1 MIERY
6 CPISHVVAGTTS
18 SAKRT
23 TALLLVA
30 ILAGCASKPPPAPGP
45 QSPPSGTPST
55 RLGAYYLDDGPG
67 ANPPPNLDQLA
78 DAVPR
83 WEPLHRFANRPY
95 TVLGRDYLPATELRP
110 YKERGMASWYGRK
123 FHSQRTSIGE
133 TYDMYAMS
141 AAHPTLPLP
150 SYARVTNLGN
160 GRSIV
165 VRINDR
171 GPFLHGRIVDLSYAA
186 AYKLGYVNQGSAQV
200 EVEALVPDSPAIFAG
215 RARVVNATSPA
226 GAVQPAA
233 SAAERDGAARAA
245 TLSTSPLP
253 PIAQPFATAA
263 EVSLRVEAGEL
274 FLQLGAFSNL
284 DNAENFLTLMEFQLS
299 GSGNSSGENLYAPR
313 IRARDNLF
321 RVELGPYVSR
331 NDALRA
337 ALDLESRFGVVP
349 SARPR

>member
-1 MIERY
+1 M
-6 CPISHVVAGTTS
+6 
-18 SAKRT
+18 
-23 TALLLVA
+23 
-30 ILAGCASKPPPAPGP
+30 
-45 QSPPSGTPST
+45 PSGAAPV
-55 RLGAYYLDDGPG
+55 RPGAYYLDDGPG
-67 ANPPPNLDQLA
+67 VNPPPNLDQLA
-78 DAVPR
+78 DAIPR

-110 YKERGMASWYGRK
+110 YKERGIASWYGRK

-133 TYDMYAMS
+133 NYDMYAMT

-150 SYARVTNLGN
+150 SYARVTNVAN
-160 GRSIV
+160 GKSIV

-186 AYKLGYVNQGSAQV
+186 AYKLGYVNLGSAQV
-200 EVEALVPDSPAIFAG
+200 EVEALVPDSPGLFAA
-215 RARVVNATSPA
+215 RAPAVNVAPPA
-226 GAVQPAA
+226 GVAQPAA
-233 SAAERDGAARAA
+233 SAAEKDAAARAA
-245 TLSTSPLP
+245 TLSASPLP
-253 PIAQPFATAA
+253 PVAQPFATAA
-263 EVSLRVEAGEL
+263 ERTAPLRVEAGEL

-321 RVELGPYVSR
+321 RVELGPYASR
-331 NDALRA
+331 NEALRA

>member
-1 MIERY
+1 MLI
-6 CPISHVVAGTTS
+6 
-18 SAKRT
+18 
-23 TALLLVA
+23 
-30 ILAGCASKPPPAPGP
+30 GCALRPGRDA
-45 QSPPSGTPST
+45 QSPPSGSSPARS
-55 RLGAYYLDDGPG
+55 GAYYSDDGPG

-110 YKERGMASWYGRK
+110 YKERGIASWYGRK

-133 TYDMYAMS
+133 TYDMYAMT

-150 SYARVTNLGN
+150 SYARVTSAAN
-160 GRSIV
+160 GKSIV

-171 GPFLHGRIVDLSYAA
+171 GPFLHDRIIDLSYAA

-200 EVEALVPDSPAIFAG
+200 EVEALPPDSPGLFAA
-215 RARVVNATSPA
+215 RAPAANAAPPA
-226 GAVQPAA
+226 GVAQPAA
-233 SAAERDGAARAA
+233 SAAEKDAAARAA
-245 TLSTSPLP
+245 PLSASPLP
-253 PIAQPFATAA
+253 PVAQPFAAAA
-263 EVSLRVEAGEL
+263 EKTAPLRVEAGEL

-299 GSGNSSGENLYAPR
+299 GSGNSGGEFLYAPR

-321 RVELGPYVSR
+321 RVELGPYASR

-337 ALDLESRFGVVP
+337 ALDLESRFGVLP